1 MAAASFARAGWMD
14 TLKEAGKEAGL
25 LESSGLSND
34 EMIEGLKEALS
45 VGVDR
50 AVNFL
55 GQPGGYL
62 NHETVRIPMPDSLQ
76 NGAKVARTLGK
87 DELVDDFVV
96 SMNQAAE
103 RAVPE
108 AVEVFTDAI
117 REMTFEDAEKILNG
131 PDDAATRYFERTS
144 SDDLTARFLPIVDK
158 ATDEVGVTRKYKDFT
173 DSLGPATNLMDMRA
187 LDLDAYV
194 TEKGL
199 DGLFLVL
206 AREEKKIRENPAART
221 TEILKK
227 VFGSESQ

>member
-62 NHETVRIPMPDSLQ
+62 NHEAVRIPMPDSLQ